1 MSLLRDTA
9 DDDDLRT
16 LVTQLAV
23 EPLRSDSAPDSR
35 YASAVLARLQEFAL
49 SRRIAE
55 LKPQLQ
61 RINPVEEEERYRRSF
76 AELVQLEQSVRAL
89 RERGLS
95 DL

>member
-1 MSLLRDTA
+1 
-9 DDDDLRT
+9 
-16 LVTQLAV
+16 
-23 EPLRSDSAPDSR
+23 
-35 YASAVLARLQEFAL
+35 VLARLQEFAL

-61 RINPVEEEERYRRSF
+61 RVNPVEEAERYGRLF
-76 AELVQLEQSVRAL
+76 AELVALEQSVRAL